1 MQGHK
6 EAYIHFS
13 KTVGTHIN
21 SVPNPARR
29 RCVKDQAVLNQTQT
43 PKALLSIHSFILK
56 HKCQAQAPVIW
67 VNTFWNICLAKYEA
81 TCFLLITVF
90 N

>member
-13 KTVGTHIN
+13 KTVGMYIN
-21 SVPNPARR
+21 SVPNSARR

-43 PKALLSIHSFILK
+43 PKALLSIHS
-56 HKCQAQAPVIW
+56 
-67 VNTFWNICLAKYEA
+67 
-81 TCFLLITVF
+81 
-90 N
+90 